1 MKRTFYFTLLIIVGF
16 AHPIQA
22 MQKPVTTPVAKPAA
36 TIPQLADAQKKEFIE
51 ALNTENLGTLQS
63 YLSRYPQLSN
73 VTIAYFFPYT
83 QASYNYAGR
92 DLPIML
98 YAIYQNKSANE
109 IKTFLD
115 AGANVNSY
123 DPLYGEQALTYA
135 IFQRSKAATPQN
147 WLNPVAKLLIERG
160 ADLNYQDAKKR
171 TPLIWAAE
179 AGLADIVELMVTSA
193 HYLLHSS
200 SEQLR
205 SSYLALLPPEVRKES
220 SLRLLN
226 ASIKDQ
232 YGKNA
237 LNYAIE
243 KLEAQLSPKGI
254 YNPELAKKYEKIID
268 LLAPITKQ

>member
-16 AHPIQA
+16 AHSIQA
-22 MQKPVTTPVAKPAA
+22 MQKPVTTPVTKPAA

-51 ALNTENLGTLQS
+51 ALNAENLGTLQS

-98 YAIYQNKSANE
+98 YAIYLNKSAAV
-109 IKTFLD
+109 IKAFLD

-123 DPLYGEQALTYA
+123 DPLYSEQALTYA
-135 IFQRSKAATPQN
+135 MFERTKAATPPN
-147 WLNPVAKLLIERG
+147 WLYSVAKLLIERG
-160 ADLNYQDAKKR
+160 ANLNYQDTKKR

-179 AGLADIVELMVTSA
+179 AGLVDIVELMVA
-193 HYLLHSS
+193 QHNLPHPPQ
-200 SEQLR
+200 EQLR
-205 SSYLALLPPEVRKES
+205 SSYLGLLPAELKRELSPY
-220 SLRLLN
+220 LLN